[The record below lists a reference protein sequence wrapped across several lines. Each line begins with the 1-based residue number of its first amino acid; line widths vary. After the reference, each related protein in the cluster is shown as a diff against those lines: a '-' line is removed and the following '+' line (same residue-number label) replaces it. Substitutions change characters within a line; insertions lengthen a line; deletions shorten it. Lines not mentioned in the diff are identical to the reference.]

1 MAVLSAQDLTL
12 KYDQRCVVDGL
23 TAEIPEG
30 KVTMIVGANACGK
43 STLLRGLSRLLK
55 PAAGTVTL
63 DGKDIHAR
71 PARELARTL
80 GLLPQHPTAP
90 DGIAV
95 RDLVGRGRYP
105 HQGFFRSW
113 RTKDDA
119 AVQRALEATETLELA
134 ERNVDELSGGQR
146 QRVWI
151 AMALA
156 QETEVLLLDEPTTY
170 LDLAHQV
177 EVLDLVTDLNRQRG
191 TTVAIVL
198 HDLNLAA
205 RYADHVIAMK
215 GGEIVAEGAS
225 TDVVTEELVRDVFG
239 LESRVVPDP
248 VSGTPL
254 IIPLGRHHAAA
265 NRTGDRLM
273 STAKHSPAARP
284 DRSPRRLRAGR
295 RREASAATEPMTL
308 AFDVTVSS
316 VQELSPNFRRIT
328 FGGYSLRD
336 FGVHGDTLDL
346 RVKLM
351 IPSLAPDGT
360 RLPLPVFEMEQTG
373 WYQEWLAMD
382 PATPRLHAHLHG
394 PAVPARCRLSGD
406 RRRLR
411 DALRRRRPRRSRR
424 ELGTERQAG

>member
-80 GLLPQHPTAP
+80 GLLPQHPAAP

-113 RTKDDA
+113 SPDDDA

-156 QETEVLLLDEPTTY
+156 QETDVLLLDEPTTY

-177 EVLDLVTDLNRQRG
+177 EVLDLVTDLNRKRG

-205 RYADHVIAMK
+205 RYADHIIAMQA
-215 GGEIVAEGAS
+215 GGIVALGDP
-225 TDVVTEELVRDVFG
+225 TTVVTEELVRSVFG
-239 LESRVVPDP
+239 LESRVIPDP

-254 IIPLGRHHAAA
+254 IIPIGRHHTTA
-265 NRTGDRLM
+265 NKLE
-273 STAKHSPAARP
+273 
-284 DRSPRRLRAGR
+284 L
-295 RREASAATEPMTL
+295 
-308 AFDVTVSS
+308 VS
-316 VQELSPNFRRIT
+316 
-328 FGGYSLRD
+328 
-336 FGVHGDTLDL
+336 
-346 RVKLM
+346 
-351 IPSLAPDGT
+351 
-360 RLPLPVFEMEQTG
+360 
-373 WYQEWLAMD
+373 
-382 PATPRLHAHLHG
+382 
-394 PAVPARCRLSGD
+394 
-406 RRRLR
+406 
-411 DALRRRRPRRSRR
+411 
-424 ELGTERQAG
+424 

>member
-113 RTKDDA
+113 STGDLSHHDL

-156 QETEVLLLDEPTTY
+156 QETDVLLLDEPTTY

-177 EVLDLVTDLNRQRG
+177 EVLDLVTDLNRRRG

-215 GGEIVAEGAS
+215 GGEIVALGDPL
-225 TDVVTEELVRDVFG
+225 TVVTEKLVRDVFG
-239 LESRVVPDP
+239 LESRVIPDP

-254 IIPLGRHHAAA
+254 IIPIGRHH
-265 NRTGDRLM
+265 T
-273 STAKHSPAARP
+273 
-284 DRSPRRLRAGR
+284 
-295 RREASAATEPMTL
+295 AATEL
-308 AFDVTVSS
+308 ELVS
-316 VQELSPNFRRIT
+316 
-328 FGGYSLRD
+328 
-336 FGVHGDTLDL
+336 
-346 RVKLM
+346 
-351 IPSLAPDGT
+351 
-360 RLPLPVFEMEQTG
+360 
-373 WYQEWLAMD
+373 
-382 PATPRLHAHLHG
+382 
-394 PAVPARCRLSGD
+394 
-406 RRRLR
+406 
-411 DALRRRRPRRSRR
+411 
-424 ELGTERQAG
+424 

>member
-1 MAVLSAQDLTL
+1 MAVLNARDLTL

-55 PAAGTVTL
+55 PAAGAVTL

-90 DGIAV
+90 DGITV

-113 RTKDDA
+113 SEKDDA
-119 AVQRALEATETLELA
+119 AVQRALEATDTLELTG
-134 ERNVDELSGGQR
+134 RNVDELSGGQR

-156 QETEVLLLDEPTTY
+156 QETDVLLLDEPTTY

-177 EVLDLVTDLNRQRG
+177 EVLDLVTDLNRTRG

-215 GGEIVAEGAS
+215 GGAVVALGAPG
-225 TDVVTEELVRDVFG
+225 DVVTEELVREVFG
-239 LESRVVPDP
+239 LESRVIPDP

-254 IIPLGRHHAAA
+254 IIPIGRHHATV
-265 NRTGDRLM
+265 N
-273 STAKHSPAARP
+273 
-284 DRSPRRLRAGR
+284 
-295 RREASAATEPMTL
+295 EAVNAT
-308 AFDVTVSS
+308 VN
-316 VQELSPNFRRIT
+316 EL
-328 FGGYSLRD
+328 
-336 FGVHGDTLDL
+336 
-346 RVKLM
+346 
-351 IPSLAPDGT
+351 
-360 RLPLPVFEMEQTG
+360 
-373 WYQEWLAMD
+373 
-382 PATPRLHAHLHG
+382 
-394 PAVPARCRLSGD
+394 
-406 RRRLR
+406 
-411 DALRRRRPRRSRR
+411 
-424 ELGTERQAG
+424 ELIS

>member
-1 MAVLSAQDLTL
+1 MAVLNAKDLTL
-12 KYDQRCVVDGL
+12 KYDRRCVVDGL

-55 PAAGTVTL
+55 PAAGVVTL
-63 DGKDIHAR
+63 DGKDIHAI

-90 DGIAV
+90 DGIVV

-113 RTKDDA
+113 REGDLSPHDL
-119 AVQRALEATETLELA
+119 AVQHALEATETLDLA

-156 QETEVLLLDEPTTY
+156 QETDVLLLDEPTTY

-205 RYADHVIAMK
+205 RYADNVIAMK
-215 GGEIVAEGAS
+215 GGAVVAVGAPQE
-225 TDVVTEELVRDVFG
+225 VVTEGLVRNVFG
-239 LESRVVPDP
+239 LESRVIPDP

-254 IIPLGRHHAAA
+254 IIPIGRHH
-265 NRTGDRLM
+265 
-273 STAKHSPAARP
+273 
-284 DRSPRRLRAGR
+284 
-295 RREASAATEPMTL
+295 
-308 AFDVTVSS
+308 
-316 VQELSPNFRRIT
+316 
-328 FGGYSLRD
+328 
-336 FGVHGDTLDL
+336 
-346 RVKLM
+346 
-351 IPSLAPDGT
+351 
-360 RLPLPVFEMEQTG
+360 
-373 WYQEWLAMD
+373 
-382 PATPRLHAHLHG
+382 
-394 PAVPARCRLSGD
+394 VPAN
-406 RRRLR
+406 
-411 DALRRRRPRRSRR
+411 
-424 ELGTERQAG
+424 ELELVS

>member
-1 MAVLSAQDLTL
+1 MPDVAVLNAKDLTL

-23 TAEIPEG
+23 SAEIPEG

-55 PAAGTVTL
+55 PAAGAVTL
-63 DGKDIHAR
+63 DGKDIHSR

-90 DGIAV
+90 DGIKV

-105 HQGFFRSW
+105 HQGLFRSW
-113 RTKDDA
+113 SAKDDA
-119 AVQRALEATETLELA
+119 AVQRALEATETLALA

-205 RYADHVIAMK
+205 RYADNVIAMK
-215 GGEIVAEGAS
+215 GGAVVAVGAPR
-225 TDVVTEELVRDVFG
+225 DVVTEGLVRSVFG
-239 LESRVVPDP
+239 LESRIIPDP

-254 IIPLGRHHAAA
+254 IIPIGRHH
-265 NRTGDRLM
+265 
-273 STAKHSPAARP
+273 
-284 DRSPRRLRAGR
+284 
-295 RREASAATEPMTL
+295 
-308 AFDVTVSS
+308 
-316 VQELSPNFRRIT
+316 
-328 FGGYSLRD
+328 
-336 FGVHGDTLDL
+336 
-346 RVKLM
+346 
-351 IPSLAPDGT
+351 
-360 RLPLPVFEMEQTG
+360 
-373 WYQEWLAMD
+373 
-382 PATPRLHAHLHG
+382 
-394 PAVPARCRLSGD
+394 VPAN
-406 RRRLR
+406 
-411 DALRRRRPRRSRR
+411 
-424 ELGTERQAG
+424 ELELVS

>member
-1 MAVLSAQDLTL
+1 MAVLTARDLTL

-55 PAAGTVTL
+55 PAAGSVTL
-63 DGKDIHAR
+63 DGKDIHSR

-90 DGIAV
+90 DGITV

-113 RTKDDA
+113 SEQDDA
-119 AVQRALEATETLELA
+119 AVQRALEATDTLELA
-134 ERNVDELSGGQR
+134 GRNVDELSGGQR

-177 EVLDLVTDLNRQRG
+177 EVLDLVTDLNRRRG

-215 GGEIVAEGAS
+215 AGAVVALGAPG
-225 TDVVTEELVRDVFG
+225 DVVTEELVREVFG
-239 LESRVVPDP
+239 LESRVIPDP

-254 IIPLGRHHAAA
+254 IIPIGRHHA
-265 NRTGDRLM
+265 
-273 STAKHSPAARP
+273 TAY
-284 DRSPRRLRAGR
+284 
-295 RREASAATEPMTL
+295 EAVNEL
-308 AFDVTVSS
+308 EFVS
-316 VQELSPNFRRIT
+316 
-328 FGGYSLRD
+328 
-336 FGVHGDTLDL
+336 
-346 RVKLM
+346 
-351 IPSLAPDGT
+351 
-360 RLPLPVFEMEQTG
+360 
-373 WYQEWLAMD
+373 
-382 PATPRLHAHLHG
+382 
-394 PAVPARCRLSGD
+394 
-406 RRRLR
+406 
-411 DALRRRRPRRSRR
+411 
-424 ELGTERQAG
+424 

>member
-1 MAVLSAQDLTL
+1 MAVLNAKDLTL
-12 KYDQRCVVDGL
+12 QYDQRRVVEGL
-23 TAEIPEG
+23 TTEIPEG

-63 DGKDIHAR
+63 DGKDIHSR

-90 DGIAV
+90 DGILV

-113 RTKDDA
+113 SAGDLSQHDL
-119 AVQRALEATETLELA
+119 AVERALEATETLELA

-156 QETEVLLLDEPTTY
+156 QETGVLLLDEPTTY

-177 EVLDLVTDLNRQRG
+177 EVLDLITDLNRQRG

-215 GGEIVAEGAS
+215 DGRIVAEGAS
-225 TDVVTEELVRDVFG
+225 ADVVTEDLVRDVFG
-239 LESRVVPDP
+239 LDSRVLPDP
-248 VSGTPL
+248 ISGTPL
-254 IIPLGRHHAAA
+254 IIPLGRHH
-265 NRTGDRLM
+265 TDF
-273 STAKHSPAARP
+273 
-284 DRSPRRLRAGR
+284 PRA
-295 RREASAATEPMTL
+295 ETTTL
-308 AFDVTVSS
+308 
-316 VQELSPNFRRIT
+316 EL
-328 FGGYSLRD
+328 
-336 FGVHGDTLDL
+336 
-346 RVKLM
+346 
-351 IPSLAPDGT
+351 
-360 RLPLPVFEMEQTG
+360 
-373 WYQEWLAMD
+373 
-382 PATPRLHAHLHG
+382 
-394 PAVPARCRLSGD
+394 VP
-406 RRRLR
+406 
-411 DALRRRRPRRSRR
+411 
-424 ELGTERQAG
+424 